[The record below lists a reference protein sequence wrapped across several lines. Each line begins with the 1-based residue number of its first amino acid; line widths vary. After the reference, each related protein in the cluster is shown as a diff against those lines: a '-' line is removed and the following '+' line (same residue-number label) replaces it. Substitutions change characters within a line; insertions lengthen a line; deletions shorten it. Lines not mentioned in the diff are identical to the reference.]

1 MSITLTKT
9 DAEIAECFSVMAQ
22 LRPHLEAAQFVDRVR
37 RMEREGFQLAALRE
51 NGQVEAVAGFR
62 IYENLVTGR
71 QMYVDDLVT
80 NDATRSHGHGKT
92 LLTWLA
98 EFAKADGCLAIELD
112 SGTHR
117 KEAHRFY
124 FRERMAITAF
134 HFIRRLTAD
143 G

>member
-1 MSITLTKT
+1 MTIALATT
-9 DAEIAECFSVMAQ
+9 DADIAECFGVMAQ
-22 LRPHLEAAQFVDRVR
+22 LRPHLEASLFVERVR

-51 NGQVEAVAGFR
+51 NSVVQAVAGFR

-80 NDATRSHGHGKT
+80 DDATRSHGHGRA

-98 EFAKADGCLAIELD
+98 DFAKADGCLAIELD

-134 HFIRRLTAD
+134 HFIRKLDA
-143 G
+143 

>member
-1 MSITLTKT
+1 M
-9 DAEIAECFSVMAQ
+9 
-22 LRPHLEAAQFVDRVR
+22 
-37 RMEREGFQLAALRE
+37 
-51 NGQVEAVAGFR
+51 AGFR

-80 NDATRSHGHGKT
+80 NDTTRSHGHGKA
-92 LLTWLA
+92 LLTWLS

-143 G
+143 S

>member
-1 MSITLTKT
+1 MTIALAKT
-9 DAEIAECFSVMAQ
+9 DEEIAACFSVMAQ
-22 LRPHLEAAQFVDRVR
+22 LRPHLEPARFVERVR
-37 RMEREGFQLAALRE
+37 RMERDGFQLAALRE

-80 NDATRSHGHGKT
+80 NDATRSHGYGKA
-92 LLTWLA
+92 LLAWLS
-98 EFAKADGCLAIELD
+98 EFAKADGCVAIELD

-134 HFIRRLTAD
+134 HFIRKLD
-143 G
+143 NG

>member
-1 MSITLTKT
+1 MTIALATT
-9 DAEIAECFSVMAQ
+9 DAEIADCFGVMAQ
-22 LRPHLEAAQFVDRVR
+22 LRPHLEAPLFVERVR

-51 NGQVEAVAGFR
+51 NGVVQAVAGFR

-80 NDATRSHGHGKT
+80 NDATRSHGHGRA

-98 EFAKADGCLAIELD
+98 GLAEAEGCLAIELD

-134 HFIRRLTAD
+134 HFIRKLNNR
-143 G
+143 